1 MSDGT
6 IKTIAGFLLSFL
18 GGGVVVAVFDWIRI
32 NKAEKL
38 ARRLDIL
45 NNQIRNLY
53 GPLYFFTSQNEK
65 CFVLNDSI
73 LKAYDKEYVQQE
85 WSKDEITR
93 ENLKK
98 ETALTLD
105 IANAYVGLVQTNNER
120 IIEILRDNY
129 SLIDPEDE
137 DIFQQ
142 FVVDYSR
149 LKTESDESG
158 KIRMPLEIYMHV
170 GNISFMRPAFIER
183 VKNKFNAKKQKIEEM
198 NR

>member
-1 MSDGT
+1 MNET
-6 IKTIAGFLLSFL
+6 LNLIFSFL
-18 GGGVVVAVFDWIRI
+18 GGGVVVAIFDWIRI

-38 ARRLDIL
+38 SRRLDML

-53 GPLYFFTSQNEK
+53 GPLYFFTSQNAQ
-65 CFVLNDSI
+65 CFALNDSI
-73 LKAYDKEYVQQE
+73 LKAYDKEYVEQE
-85 WSKDEITR
+85 WSKDQYTR

-105 IANAYVGLVQTNNER
+105 IANAYVRLVTINNER

-142 FVVDYSR
+142 FVIDYNR

-158 KIRMPLEIYMHV
+158 RLRMPLEIYMQV

-183 VKNKFNAKKQKIEEM
+183 VKNKFNAKKQEIENM
-198 NR
+198 SR